1 MPCSVWNGAF
11 SYSKAEMV
19 TVYIYYCFLRQLSQR
34 KHPPS
39 SQLSSPLIFL
49 QKHYV
54 HNITVVHVDGGE
66 GGVRAPALGQCRRQP
81 GALKNHSPDGF
92 SPPHAPAAPFSSL
105 PSFMQ
110 HEKETAYAISFSW
123 RRRSAAE
130 YVHNSGF
137 FESHCSNLS
146 SKSTP
151 LRHGKSGA
159 VFAVF
164 HLFLQNLLPIL
175 HVLILVS
182 ILGVFAYASLSNFA
196 FFAVFTPDFAFAF
209 IWRHKRVNR
218 ALFINNMICSL

>member
-105 PSFMQ
+105 LLLCNTKKRPLMRSLFRGR
-110 HEKETAYAISFSW
+110 EGGIRTLAPVTPAY
-123 RRRSAAE
+123 
-130 YVHNSGF
+130 
-137 FESHCSNLS
+137 
-146 SKSTP
+146 
-151 LRHGKSGA
+151 
-159 VFAVF
+159 
-164 HLFLQNLLPIL
+164 
-175 HVLILVS
+175 
-182 ILGVFAYASLSNFA
+182 SLSRGA
-196 FFAVFTPDFAFAF
+196 GGG
-209 IWRHKRVNR
+209 
-218 ALFINNMICSL
+218 